1 MFGLLGYLFQNM
13 CISLIMIYQDLT
25 DGFSDSIIMWGM
37 ILPEKLKEGRERRRR
52 EELQQLR
59 LVLIQVAHSKVLRKI

>member
-1 MFGLLGYLFQNM
+1 MFGLLGYLFQYM
-13 CISLIMIYQDLT
+13 CISLIMNYQDLT
-25 DGFSDSIIMWGM
+25 DGFSDSIIMRGM

-59 LVLIQVAHSKVLRKI
+59 LVLIQVALSKVLRKI